1 MCLAIPSRIISI
13 ENNMAVIDVEGIRRE
28 ASLLLVDDAKVGD
41 YVIVHAGYAIN
52 KINEEAAQES
62 LKLLREA
69 LLTMEPP
76 EKGD

>member
-1 MCLAIPSRIISI
+1 
-13 ENNMAVIDVEGIRRE
+13 MAVIDVEGNRRQ

-52 KINEEAAQES
+52 KINEENAQAS

-69 LLTMEPP
+69 ALTLEPR
-76 EKGD
+76 EQEG